1 MNLMEKSFPL
11 VMIFRS
17 AYHFFIARTESRL
30 LLTSLVDASPVGDS
44 SAATAIATFKQAR
57 QRAPVPL
64 VWVLSAF
71 ALIGLAPYTSLAQ
84 DAQPDSVV
92 VDSLEVADAEEDM
105 MLKTDTIDFVYFVAP
120 SEFEHIPGDDDPAL
134 IADRLACIEQT
145 MPLTYNDRIH
155 AFINYFTV
163 KDREYT
169 RMMMRRKNLYFP
181 IFEKY
186 LAKYGLPEEL
196 KYLSIIESGLNPRA
210 MSRVRAVGLWQF
222 MSATGRYYGLSNN
235 WYVDDRM
242 DPEQSTDAA
251 CRYLRDLFNMFHDW
265 ELALAAYNTGPGNV
279 KRAIR
284 KAGYRKPEGNAFAKL
299 TFWDIYPHLPRE
311 TRSYVPQFVAITYAM
326 NYLDEH
332 NFFDEGE
339 EMLPTYDTLQVT
351 KFLHFETFASLTGTC
366 VEDLQRLN
374 PSIQRNAIPET
385 SKVYTMNVP
394 ADAKRMLEANR
405 YAILDSAS
413 KTGRKEIEA
422 LAKNTNEGTT
432 YGRDRIVYRVRRG
445 DVLGSIAMRHNI
457 KVNDLK
463 RWNNLR
469 GNTIHVGQRLNIFP
483 KNSGGGSS
491 TAVASSK
498 SSSKGASSAHLPSSK
513 TYIVQPG
520 DTLWDISKKFEGL
533 TIDKIKSMNHLGNT
547 KLQPGQKL
555 IIGI

>member
-1 MNLMEKSFPL
+1 MLSVF
-11 VMIFRS
+11 
-17 AYHFFIARTESRL
+17 AL
-30 LLTSLVDASPVGDS
+30 LLAGPLTS
-44 SAATAIATFKQAR
+44 TAQEI
-57 QRAPVPL
+57 
-64 VWVLSAF
+64 
-71 ALIGLAPYTSLAQ
+71 
-84 DAQPDSVV
+84 QPDSVV

-105 MLKTDTIDFVYFVAP
+105 MLKTDTIDFVYFAVP
-120 SEFEHIPGDDDPAL
+120 SAFDHIPGDDDPAL
-134 IADRLACIEQT
+134 IADRLACIEKT

-186 LAKYGLPEEL
+186 LAKYGLPDEL
-196 KYLSIIESGLNPRA
+196 KHLSIIESGLNPRA

-235 WYVDDRM
+235 WYIDDRM
-242 DPEQSTDAA
+242 DPEKSTDAA
-251 CRYLRDLFNMFHDW
+251 CRYLRDLYNMFHDW

-284 KAGYRKPEGNAFAKL
+284 KAGYRKPEGNVYTKL

-339 EMLPTYDTLQVT
+339 EMLPKYDTLQVT

-385 SKVYTMNVP
+385 SKVYTMYIP
-394 ADAKRMLEANR
+394 EDAKLMLASNR
-405 YAILDSAS
+405 LAILDSAS

-422 LAKNTNEGTT
+422 LAKNTEGTT
-432 YGRDRIVYRVRRG
+432 IGRDRIVYRVRRG
-445 DVLGSIAMRHNI
+445 DVLGSIAMRHG
-457 KVNDLK
+457 VRVTDLK

-469 GNTIHVGQRLNIFP
+469 GNNINVGQRLNIFP

-491 TAVASSK
+491 TVVASSK
-498 SSSKGASSAHLPSSK
+498 SRSSASPARVPNSK

-533 TIDKIKSMNHLGNT
+533 TIDKIKSMNRLGNT

>member
-1 MNLMEKSFPL
+1 MEKCFPL

-30 LLTSLVDASPVGDS
+30 LVSAVAENGPVSRVG
-44 SAATAIATFKQAR
+44 
-57 QRAPVPL
+57 QRASAPI

-71 ALIGLAPYTSLAQ
+71 VLLLAGPLSSTAQ
-84 DAQPDSVV
+84 EVQPDSVV

-105 MLKTDTIDFVYFVAP
+105 MLKTDTIDFVYFVVP
-120 SEFEHIPGDDDPAL
+120 SAFDHVPGDDDPAL
-134 IADRLACIEQT
+134 IADRLACIEKT

-186 LAKYGLPEEL
+186 LAKYGLPDEL

-222 MSATGRYYGLSNN
+222 MSATGRYYGLNNN
-235 WYVDDRM
+235 WYIDDRM
-242 DPEQSTDAA
+242 DPEKSTDAA

-284 KAGYRKPEGNAFAKL
+284 KAGYRKPEGNVYTKL

-311 TRSYVPQFVAITYAM
+311 TRSYVPQFVAINYAM

-339 EMLPTYDTLQVT
+339 EMLPKYDTLQVT
-351 KFLHFETFASLTGTC
+351 KFLHFETFAALTGTC

-385 SKVYTMNVP
+385 SKVYTMYIP
-394 ADAKRMLEANR
+394 EDAKLMLSSNR
-405 YAILDSAS
+405 LAILDSAS

-422 LAKNTNEGTT
+422 LAKNTEGSTI
-432 YGRDRIVYRVRRG
+432 GRDRIVYRVRKG
-445 DVLGSIAMRHNI
+445 DVLGSIAMRHG
-457 KVNDLK
+457 VRVTDLK

-469 GNTIHVGQRLNIFP
+469 SNNINVGQRLNIFP
-483 KNSGGGSS
+483 KNSGGGS

-498 SSSKGASSAHLPSSK
+498 SRSTASPASVPSSK

-533 TIDKIKSMNHLGNT
+533 TIDKIKSMNRLGTT

>member
-1 MNLMEKSFPL
+1 MEKAFPW

-30 LLTSLVDASPVGDS
+30 LTPSALRIPVSTGRS
-44 SAATAIATFKQAR
+44 NSFRHLLPVFALLILAT
-57 QRAPVPL
+57 
-64 VWVLSAF
+64 LSA
-71 ALIGLAPYTSLAQ
+71 SAQ
-84 DAQPDSVV
+84 ETQPDLVV

-120 SEFEHIPGDDDPAL
+120 SNLEHVPGDDDPAL
-134 IADRLACIEQT
+134 IADRLACIEKT

-169 RMMMRRKNLYFP
+169 RLMMRRRNLYFP

-186 LAKYGLPEEL
+186 LAKYGLPDEL

-222 MSATGRYYGLSNN
+222 MSATGRYYGLNNN
-235 WYVDDRM
+235 WYIDDRM
-242 DPEQSTDAA
+242 DPEKSTDAA
-251 CRYLRDLFNMFHDW
+251 CRYLRDLYNMFKDW
-265 ELALAAYNTGPGNV
+265 EIALAAYNTGPGNV

-284 KAGYRKPEGNAFAKL
+284 KAGYRKPEGNVYTKL

-339 EMLPTYDTLQVT
+339 ELLPRYDTLQVT
-351 KFLHFETFASLTGTC
+351 KFLHFETFANLTGTC

-374 PSIQRNAIPET
+374 PSVQRNAIPET
-385 SKVYTMNVP
+385 NKVYTLYVP
-394 ADAKRMLEANR
+394 QGAKEMLDLNR
-405 YAILDSAS
+405 LAILDSAS
-413 KTGRKEIEA
+413 KAGKKEIEA
-422 LAKNTNEGTT
+422 LARNSSEGSTH
-432 YGRDRIVYRVRRG
+432 GRDRIVYRVRQG
-445 DVLGSIAMRHNI
+445 DVLGSIAMRHG
-457 KVNDLK
+457 VSVTDLK

-469 GNTIHVGQRLNIFP
+469 SNTIHVGQRLNVFP
-483 KNSGGGSS
+483 KNSGSRSS
-491 TAVASSK
+491 GVMASSK
-498 SSSKGASSAHLPSSK
+498 SSSSHSPAPIPNSK
-513 TYIVQPG
+513 TYVVQPG

-533 TIDKIKSMNHLGNT
+533 TIEKIKSMNNLGNS

-555 IIGI
+555 IIGM